1 MSTAEIMSES
11 TMTAVLEAYPGA
23 QRALFRRYHIGGC
36 SSCGFSPEDQLG
48 DVLKKHDVSDT
59 NEVIQHIKASHQQEQ
74 DLQVSAAELSKML
87 AQTPPAR
94 LIDVRGP
101 EEQEIAKIAGAL
113 SASQELVQEIKESWP
128 KDTVIVVYCHKGMRS
143 LDAASYLIGH
153 GFTNVRSLTGG
164 VDAWAQEVDT
174 ALARY

>member
-1 MSTAEIMSES
+1 MATKEITSES

-94 LIDVRGP
+94 VIDVRGP
-101 EEQEIAKIAGAL
+101 EE
-113 SASQELVQEIKESWP
+113 
-128 KDTVIVVYCHKGMRS
+128 
-143 LDAASYLIGH
+143 
-153 GFTNVRSLTGG
+153 
-164 VDAWAQEVDT
+164 
-174 ALARY
+174 